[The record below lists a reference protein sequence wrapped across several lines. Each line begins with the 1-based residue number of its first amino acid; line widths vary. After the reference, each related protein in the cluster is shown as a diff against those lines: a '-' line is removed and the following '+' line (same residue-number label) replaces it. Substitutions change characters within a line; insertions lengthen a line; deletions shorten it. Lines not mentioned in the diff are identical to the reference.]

1 MTLTPPAR
9 LVVAALLAFGLGL
22 AISLAL
28 RDTPSLPG
36 ASSSSSLLG
45 GTARPAPGTDGE
57 IARLQAAVRA
67 APGNPQRETDLADAY
82 LQKVRE
88 TGDVGYYSRADGLL
102 RRAAAPAPR
111 APGGVAPRGP
121 APPRPP

>member
-1 MTLTPPAR
+1 MTLTHPAR
-9 LVVAALLAFGLGL
+9 LFAAALLAFGLGL
-22 AISLAL
+22 AITLAL
-28 RDTPSLPG
+28 RDAPSPPS
-36 ASSSSSLLG
+36 APSSLLG
-45 GTARPAPGTDGE
+45 DTARPAPGTDGE
-57 IARLQAAVRA
+57 IARLQAAVRS
-67 APGNPQRETDLADAY
+67 APGNPQRETALADAY

-88 TGDVGYYSRADGLL
+88 TGDVGYYTRADGLL